1 MVERAANVIEIAL
14 AAYVIFCARRAQPA
28 PAVA

>member
-14 AAYVIFCARRAQPA
+14 AAWVIFSARRESAA
-28 PAVA
+28 PAAA